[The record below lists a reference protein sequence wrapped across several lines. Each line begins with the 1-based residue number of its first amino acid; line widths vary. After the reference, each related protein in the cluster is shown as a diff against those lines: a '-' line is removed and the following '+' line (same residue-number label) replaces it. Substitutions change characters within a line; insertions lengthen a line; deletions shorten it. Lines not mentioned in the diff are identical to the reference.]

1 MKKVMLAALAA
12 ACLTTTLADAAD
24 QLVVLRNAAEQFAVL
39 PDGVRFPEGITAD
52 PATGEIYV
60 GTFDFGPNANK
71 LLRFG
76 KNGRLIA
83 QRDFGKAPL
92 LGLGFDA
99 AHNKVFI
106 LNVGAIAGAGASKV
120 QRIAAAF
127 DNTTAVEDVA
137 PIPVIGAPGP
147 RTVGNPDGSS
157 DVITFGSSG
166 VPVPNGMVFD

>member
-1 MKKVMLAALAA
+1 MRQLIVAGLIAGAMVTGAGV
-12 ACLTTTLADAAD
+12 CQADDRGPFESAG
-24 QLVVLRNAAEQFAVL
+24 VEQFAVL

-52 PATGEIYV
+52 PGTGEIYV

-76 KNGRLIA
+76 KNGRLIE

-127 DNTTAVEDVA
+127 DSTTAVEDVA

-157 DVITFGSSG
+157 DTQGS
-166 VPVPNGMVFD
+166 